1 MMRNALFLAVLVAAL
16 GGCAPQ
22 QILGGQAYVKD
33 VHDTTKSVSSIL
45 RKSPSKA
52 GYYDHVIRICDVDPQ
67 GQDINCQDTL
77 IVETVQ

>member
-1 MMRNALFLAVLVAAL
+1 MTKNVLFSAALAAAL

-22 QILGGQAYVKD
+22 QILGGQAYIKD

-45 RKSPSKA
+45 RKSPTKA

-67 GQDINCQDTL
+67 GREVNCQDTL

>member
-1 MMRNALFLAVLVAAL
+1 MTRTALTLAALAAAL

-22 QILGGQAYVKD
+22 QILGGQAYIKD

-45 RKSPSKA
+45 RKSPTKT

-67 GQDINCQDTL
+67 GRDINCQDTL

>member
-1 MMRNALFLAVLVAAL
+1 MTRTALTLAALAAAL

-22 QILGGQAYVKD
+22 QILGGQAYVEN
-33 VHDTTKSVSSIL
+33 VRDTTKSVSSIL

-67 GQDINCQDTL
+67 GREVNCRDTL